1 MNERQSLSDP
11 ACSDVGKRSSEGGG
25 RRRALPTSS
34 SAFVHIEGL
43 CLRYARNEVLRSVDL
58 DVRSGEV
65 VVLIGPSGSGKTS
78 LLSCLNFL
86 GEYQRGQIRV
96 NGRLMWYADDACKK
110 PWPGPE
116 IARARAAMGMVFQS
130 FNLFPHLTVLQNI
143 TLAPI
148 RVKRMRSAQAKH
160 DALRLLDRVGLSDKA
175 QAYPATLSGG
185 QQQRVAIARALA
197 MEPQV
202 MLFDEVTSALDP
214 ELTYEVLN
222 VMQDLAT
229 AGMTMIV
236 VTHEMQ
242 FALQVADRVVFMDE
256 GTIIEIG
263 DPQQV
268 LLNPKSE
275 RLKAFLKRIPNLQ
288 LIERRERE

>member
-1 MNERQSLSDP
+1 MPERQSLSDP
-11 ACSDVGKRSSEGGG
+11 ERSAVGEPSCEGNRGHG
-25 RRRALPTSS
+25 ALSPSS
-34 SAFVHIEGL
+34 SAFVRIAGL
-43 CLRYARNEVLRSVDL
+43 CLRYGRNEVLRSVDL
-58 DVRSGEV
+58 EVGSGEV

-86 GEYQRGQIRV
+86 GEYHRGQIRV
-96 NGRLMWYADDACKK
+96 NGRLMWYADEACKK
-110 PWPGPE
+110 PWSGRE

-148 RVKRMRSAQAKH
+148 RVRRMPPKQAK
-160 DALRLLDRVGLSDKA
+160 DYALRLLERVGLSDKA

-197 MEPQV
+197 MEPEV

-236 VTHEMQ
+236 VTHEMH

-256 GTIIEIG
+256 GIIVEIG
-263 DPQQV
+263 APQQV

-275 RLKAFLKRIPNLQ
+275 RLKAFLKRIPSLT
-288 LIERRERE
+288 LIETSERK